1 MLKKATII
9 LVSAAITAVA
19 LFALGHAER
28 VTRHV
33 VLSILRSVPCLFLT
47 TTRVEQLCVTHVDDS
62 SWLWGTRQ
70 GMSHLNVRTYL
81 GVDLAK
87 LVPASIHVDDQHVV
101 VYLPEPE
108 VLDVVPDLA
117 SWKYVSKSSGLQ
129 HLRDAVRGRSVRDE
143 LMTLVQEA
151 LPRYRN
157 STLYTDRA
165 TIVDRL
171 NREATNLFGPTGLS
185 VHFE

>member
-1 MLKKATII
+1 MHKKATII
-9 LVSAAITAVA
+9 LVSAMPTAVA

-33 VLSILRSVPCLFLT
+33 
-47 TTRVEQLCVTHVDDS
+47 DDR

-70 GMSHLNVRTYL
+70 GMSDLNVRTYL

-87 LVPASIHVDDQHVV
+87 LVPASIRVDDQHVV

-117 SWKYVSKSSGLQ
+117 SWKYVSKASGLQ

-143 LMTLVQEA
+143 LMALVQEA

-157 STLYTDRA
+157 CTL
-165 TIVDRL
+165 
-171 NREATNLFGPTGLS
+171 
-185 VHFE
+185 

>member
-47 TTRVEQLCVTHVDDS
+47 TTRVEQLCVSHVDDS

-117 SWKYVSKSSGLQ
+117 SWKYVSKASGASSTCGMPCAGAAYAMSSWPWY
-129 HLRDAVRGRSVRDE
+129 RR
-143 LMTLVQEA
+143 
-151 LPRYRN
+151 RYP
-157 STLYTDRA
+157 A
-165 TIVDRL
+165 TGTAPCKPIARPSPI
-171 NREATNLFGPTGLS
+171 A
-185 VHFE
+185 

>member
-1 MLKKATII
+1 MHKKATII
-9 LVSAAITAVA
+9 LVSAMPTAVA

-28 VTRHV
+28 VTH
-33 VLSILRSVPCLFLT
+33 
-47 TTRVEQLCVTHVDDS
+47 HVDDR

-70 GMSHLNVRTYL
+70 GMSDLNVRTYL

-87 LVPASIHVDDQHVV
+87 LVPASIRVDDQHVV

-117 SWKYVSKSSGLQ
+117 SWKYVSKASGLQ

-143 LMTLVQEA
+143 LMALVQEA

-157 STLYTDRA
+157 CTL
-165 TIVDRL
+165 
-171 NREATNLFGPTGLS
+171 
-185 VHFE
+185 

>member
-1 MLKKATII
+1 MHKKATII
-9 LVSAAITAVA
+9 LVSAMPTAVA

-33 VLSILRSVPCLFLT
+33 
-47 TTRVEQLCVTHVDDS
+47 DDR

-70 GMSHLNVRTYL
+70 GMSDLNVRTYL

-87 LVPASIHVDDQHVV
+87 LVPASIRVDDQHVV

-117 SWKYVSKSSGLQ
+117 SWKYVSKASGASSTCGMPCAGAAYAMSSWPWY
-129 HLRDAVRGRSVRDE
+129 RR
-143 LMTLVQEA
+143 
-151 LPRYRN
+151 RYP
-157 STLYTDRA
+157 A
-165 TIVDRL
+165 TGTAPCKPIARPSPI
-171 NREATNLFGPTGLS
+171 A
-185 VHFE
+185 